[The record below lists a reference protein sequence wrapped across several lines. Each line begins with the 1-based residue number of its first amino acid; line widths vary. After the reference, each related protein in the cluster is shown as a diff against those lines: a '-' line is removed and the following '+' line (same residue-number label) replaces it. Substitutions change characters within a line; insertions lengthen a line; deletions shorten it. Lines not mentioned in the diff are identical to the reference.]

1 MDQEQ
6 EWLKEVQLGE
16 EAKCLLDSPLLQKL
30 LKDLREQTTSTWHK
44 TLMREVD
51 ARENAYHL
59 MLAIDLLENR
69 LKGLDDAANVAKER
83 IATKRAKKKPVGS
96 TTF

>member
-1 MDQEQ
+1 
-6 EWLKEVQLGE
+6 
-16 EAKCLLDSPLLQKL
+16 
-30 LKDLREQTTSTWHK
+30 
-44 TLMREVD
+44 MREVD